1 MKLES
6 RKMGDKSVSNQ
17 NDESILSEIENGKV
31 YREGADYTYNF
42 PGDVTDACID
52 ASRYADPYGIR
63 LSLSEEIIKL
73 VDGKGNIQDKLK
85 IAKLDKENVIAAYLA
100 TCQHYSI
107 DDISNLLASEDGY
120 LASIG
125 VGLAVIYDNPLIIPR
140 SNIEGLYKYFRSRE
154 INADELKHFTSDEF
168 IDHSFRR
175 MLKEERV
182 IFTWMINNLIS
193 LVDMDAISIDKNTE
207 FFVSLL
213 RDNDYPN
220 KTHMALFLLVLKKKP
235 NFIEDILRLKLCIDP
250 FTKQYNYSKWL
261 KEVGKFSFISSLR
274 DSLPEG
280 YSSVETLLFDRRKS
294 DLYRINKNDR
304 SLTM

>member
-1 MKLES
+1 MKSES
-6 RKMGDKSVSNQ
+6 RKMGNKSVNIQ
-17 NDESILSEIENGKV
+17 NDDSILSEIENGNV
-31 YREGADYTYNF
+31 YREGADSTYNF
-42 PGDVTDACID
+42 SGDVTDACID
-52 ASRYADPYGIR
+52 ASRYVSPYGIR
-63 LSLSEEIIKL
+63 LSLSEEIINL
-73 VDGKGNIQDKLK
+73 VDGKANIQDKLK
-85 IAKLDKENVIAAYLA
+85 IAELDKENVIAAYLA
-100 TCQHYSI
+100 TYQHYSI
-107 DDISNLLASEDGY
+107 DDISNLLASGDGY

-125 VGLAVIYDNPLIIPR
+125 VGLAVIYDNPLIIPQ

-168 IDHSFRR
+168 IDYSFQR

-193 LVDMDAISIDKNTE
+193 LVDIDAISIDNNSE

-235 NFIEDILRLKLCIDP
+235 NFIEDILRIKLHIDP

-261 KEVGKFSFISSLR
+261 TEVRKFGFISNLR
-274 DSLPEG
+274 SSLPEA
-280 YSSVETLLFDRRKS
+280 YSSEETLLFDRRKL

-304 SLTM
+304 SLAM